1 MSYWKPISG
10 VKNED
15 SPSKSRGKNPFLTEE
30 EEAGSGED
38 REVKSAK
45 KEDETNEL
53 EGLTSTSNGLE
64 SLTSNGLESLTS
76 NGLEGLTS
84 TACFACDVATQTPLP
99 AKPCCSIM

>member
-1 MSYWKPISG
+1 M
-10 VKNED
+10 ED
-15 SPSKSRGKNPFLTEE
+15 

-38 REVKSAK
+38 REVKLLRE
-45 KEDETNEL
+45 EDEA
-53 EGLTSTSNGLE
+53 NGLE
-64 SLTSNGLESLTS
+64 GVTSTACIEN